1 MSVLQGTANLRKT
14 YVIYLLLT
22 QGVLVSSYAKVF
34 LKVLQL
40 LLVKKYENIYEKVI
54 MRAICSVISL

>member
-22 QGVLVSSYAKVF
+22 QGVLVSCHAKVF